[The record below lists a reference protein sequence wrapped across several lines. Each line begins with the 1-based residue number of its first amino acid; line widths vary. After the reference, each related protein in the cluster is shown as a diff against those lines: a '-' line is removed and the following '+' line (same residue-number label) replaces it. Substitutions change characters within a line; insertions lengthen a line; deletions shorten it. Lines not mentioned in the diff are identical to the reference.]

1 MKTASTVAAKIKDE
15 RSSPADEHP
24 IDESKKPVRGS
35 EGALEPKATGAAF
48 GHPGIPPKWTHG
60 NKDGVGTAY
69 ADSSRIWFTLWNGA
83 ITEVYHPTVDRPQ
96 LRDLQYLITDGKSFF
111 HEEKR
116 NLKSKLERL
125 SDHTLGY
132 RCTNSDPDGRYAI
145 VKEVITDPHLDC
157 VLQRTKL
164 TGEES
169 FVSKLQL
176 YALCAPHL
184 EVGGWGNNGYI
195 AELNGRKILMA
206 QKEGTWLAMAA
217 TAPFSRASCGYVGRS
232 DGWTD
237 LADNFQMDWEFDH
250 ATDGN
255 IALMGELD
263 LSNHREFTLGLAFG
277 DTQHHAIA
285 TLFQALSTPFD
296 EHHKRFTEQWERP
309 VAHMRPLA
317 KVSSDNGNLYHSS
330 FSLLL
335 AHEDKSYPGALIA
348 SLSIP
353 WGEARGDKDQGGY
366 HLVWVRDMVSSASA
380 LMAAGETAT
389 PLRALIYLAVSQQ
402 EDGGFAQNFWVN
414 GNPYWRGIQLDEVAF
429 PILLALRLSQ
439 QNALKDFDPYPMVLK
454 AASYLLRHGPVTQQ
468 ERWEEASGYSP
479 STLAS
484 NIAALIAA
492 ACFCRKRQDKSA
504 AEFLEQYA
512 DFLESH
518 VEAWT
523 VTTQGT
529 LVPGILRHYIRI
541 LPDDVN
547 NPEPAEDPNSG
558 ILQIAN
564 LAPGTNNSFP
574 AKEIV
579 DAGFLELVRYGI
591 RKPDDPLITDS
602 LKVIDAVLKVD
613 TPMGPVW
620 RRYNHDGYGQRED
633 GGPYARWG
641 KGRAWPLLAGERAH
655 FELSAGRDVKPF
667 IRAIEKFASAT
678 GLLPEQVWDEQDR
691 PDIYMFRGRP
701 TGSAMPLMWAHAEY
715 IKLLRSVSDG
725 HVFDL
730 IPEVAKRYL
739 GDRKSC
745 QLFEIWKPNRKVRA
759 VQTGYTLRVQVPA
772 PFRLHWTADE
782 WHTVNDTPSAATTF
796 GIEFVDIPIATT
808 QQAPIRFTFF
818 WPDHNSWEGSDYK
831 VEIVQ

>member
-1 MKTASTVAAKIKDE
+1 MK
-15 RSSPADEHP
+15 
-24 IDESKKPVRGS
+24 
-35 EGALEPKATGAAF
+35 PKASGAAF
-48 GHPGIPPKWTHG
+48 GHPGIAPKWTHG

-217 TAPFSRASCGYVGRS
+217 TAPFSRASCGYAGRS

-263 LSNHREFTLGLAFG
+263 LSNHRDFTLGLAFG

-380 LMAAGETAT
+380 LLAAGETAT

-439 QNALKDFDPYPMVLK
+439 QNALKDFDPYPMALK

-529 LVPGILRHYIRI
+529 LVPNIRRHYMRI

-547 NPEPAEDPNSG
+547 NPEPGGRSQLGNP
-558 ILQIAN
+558 AN
-564 LAPGTNNSFP
+564 
-574 AKEIV
+574 
-579 DAGFLELVRYGI
+579 
-591 RKPDDPLITDS
+591 RKPC
-602 LKVIDAVLKVD
+602 
-613 TPMGPVW
+613 
-620 RRYNHDGYGQRED
+620 
-633 GGPYARWG
+633 ARHQQFISG
-641 KGRAWPLLAGERAH
+641 KG
-655 FELSAGRDVKPF
+655 
-667 IRAIEKFASAT
+667 
-678 GLLPEQVWDEQDR
+678 
-691 PDIYMFRGRP
+691 
-701 TGSAMPLMWAHAEY
+701 
-715 IKLLRSVSDG
+715 
-725 HVFDL
+725 
-730 IPEVAKRYL
+730 
-739 GDRKSC
+739 
-745 QLFEIWKPNRKVRA
+745 NRRC
-759 VQTGYTLRVQVPA
+759 RI
-772 PFRLHWTADE
+772 
-782 WHTVNDTPSAATTF
+782 S
-796 GIEFVDIPIATT
+796 
-808 QQAPIRFTFF
+808 
-818 WPDHNSWEGSDYK
+818 
-831 VEIVQ
+831 